1 MDVGWVSEGFGALMP
16 FGEVGVLGGC
26 GVAEKEGAVWFQ
38 GAVDFGKELGDV
50 GKVMR
55 CGSAGDEVEG

>member
-1 MDVGWVSEGFGALMP
+1 MGRVAESFGALVP
-16 FGEVGVLGGC
+16 VCEFRIFRGGGVT
-26 GVAEKEGAVWFQ
+26 EEEGAVWFQ

-55 CGSAGDEVEG
+55 CGAAGDEVEG